1 MPADPPS
8 DPTPDRGSPRPGPG
22 TWGWLKEQAR
32 YESRRITYL
41 GGGLAGLIVLGTGD
55 VGFDEVQWLRAA
67 FVVTVLLAGAG
78 LGLAWEKSIRL
89 VAEIDRD
96 HGQELHE
103 QTTEILPWP
112 LRRNMRVAVLM
123 LVLAAAIV
131 LVASVWSAAVSPP
144 APPGQ
149 R

>member
-1 MPADPPS
+1 
-8 DPTPDRGSPRPGPG
+8 
-22 TWGWLKEQAR
+22 
-32 YESRRITYL
+32 
-41 GGGLAGLIVLGTGD
+41 VLGTGD

-96 HGQELHE
+96 HGRELHE

-144 APPGQ
+144 APLGQ